1 LVYKPY
7 FFNQQ
12 TIFFSHIKLAN
23 DTFSYDLSAKQTQTN
38 RANNNN
44 NKAFIDISSKNTST
58 NRACK
63 QFVIT
68 EINKIL
74 LVIII
79 D

>member
-1 LVYKPY
+1 MISLLISLLK
-7 FFNQQ
+7 N
-12 TIFFSHIKLAN
+12 AN
-23 DTFSYDLSAKQTQTN
+23 ILTFH
-38 RANNNN
+38 
-44 NKAFIDISSKNTST
+44 SSENTST